1 MPPSH
6 KKFLNFSNSIRHI
19 NRRYKLHD
27 PKAVMVL
34 EAVLAA
40 HADEIMFTVLDL
52 ILLKEIASQ
61 ATLHSVMKTLVENKL
76 IKTEVSKEDGRR
88 KYVSPAKL
96 GFAWLKDCSE
106 IYCAPTRK
114 TIS

>member
-1 MPPSH
+1 MSPSH
-6 KKFLNFSNSIRHI
+6 KKYLHFSNSIRNI

-27 PKAVMVL
+27 PKAVRVL

-40 HADEIMFTVLDL
+40 HSEDNLFTVLDL

-88 KYVSPAKL
+88 KHVSPAKL
-96 GFAWLKDCSE
+96 GLAWLKECSE
-106 IYCAPTRK
+106 ALCSPVRK
-114 TIS
+114 